1 MRRGNDDDDDEYI
14 TLDDDADSV
23 YDFCNEIMI
32 VCFTDQ
38 QMFFVLEQRI
48 TRSRPSITSLI
59 KV

>member
-38 QMFFVLEQRI
+38 
-48 TRSRPSITSLI
+48 
-59 KV
+59 

>member
-1 MRRGNDDDDDEYI
+1 MRRGNDDDEYI

-38 QMFFVLEQRI
+38 QMFLVLEQRI

>member
-1 MRRGNDDDDDEYI
+1 MRRGNDDHDDDDEYI

-38 QMFFVLEQRI
+38 
-48 TRSRPSITSLI
+48 
-59 KV
+59 

>member
-1 MRRGNDDDDDEYI
+1 MRRGNDDDEYI